1 MDQTRSENEK
11 LSCQLAD
18 MSGHSLK
25 TEKSLQSRN
34 ESLQKMVHL
43 LETELDRKKSLNAE
57 LEQKATLIEQDFE
70 QYKVRAQSVLR
81 QVKEKDSAIG
91 AKAQELASLERVV
104 QNLNEKIADLR

>member
-1 MDQTRSENEK
+1 MCKDK
-11 LSCQLAD
+11 LSCTYLYL
-18 MSGHSLK
+18 S
-25 TEKSLQSRN
+25 
-34 ESLQKMVHL
+34 
-43 LETELDRKKSLNAE
+43 ETELDRKKSLNAE

>member
-1 MDQTRSENEK
+1 MFDSTAKFWVKVSRNKVCKDK
-11 LSCQLAD
+11 LSCTYLYL
-18 MSGHSLK
+18 S
-25 TEKSLQSRN
+25 
-34 ESLQKMVHL
+34 
-43 LETELDRKKSLNAE
+43 ETELDRKKSLNAE

>member
-1 MDQTRSENEK
+1 MDEPNSRANFWVKVCKDK
-11 LSCQLAD
+11 LSCTYLYL
-18 MSGHSLK
+18 S
-25 TEKSLQSRN
+25 
-34 ESLQKMVHL
+34 
-43 LETELDRKKSLNAE
+43 ETELDRKKSLNAE